1 MNFEQIEKLKEL
13 LGTGPVKFFK
23 YQNLN
28 QQEEDDEQSHPT
40 GSVLNP
46 GQIGG

>member
-13 LGTGPVKFFK
+13 LGQGNVKFFK

-28 QQEEDDEQSHPT
+28 PQEEDDEPFQPT